1 MYQVERQERIVRILE
16 EKPRVTVEELAQM
29 LQVTAMTIRRD
40 LKYLESVQIVSRTFG
55 GAVLKS
61 KLTLELPNKE
71 KVLQHKE
78 EKEKIAVL
86 AAQMV
91 EDGQTIILDAG
102 TTTMAIAHHLDKNK
116 KITVITNDVL
126 IAAYLVLFSSFDVHC
141 TGGQVQNVIGACM
154 GSWAMQF
161 LKEIYVDIAFIGAS
175 SVDVELGITSPT
187 QEKAELKKEM
197 VLSAEQVV
205 LVADSSKF
213 NRRSIN
219 KICSV
224 QELSLIISD
233 AGLDQTVQKNLQEKK
248 IPLKVV

>member
-71 KVLQHKE
+71 KVLQHKD

-86 AAQMV
+86 AASMV

-116 KITVITNDVL
+116 KIVGIITSQDVVE
-126 IAAYLVLFSSFDVHC
+126 A
-141 TGGQVQNVIGACM
+141 
-154 GSWAMQF
+154 
-161 LKEIYVDIAFIGAS
+161 VD
-175 SVDVELGITSPT
+175 DELGEDYAKLAGLASEEDITETTKDSV
-187 QEKAELKKEM
+187 KKR
-197 VLSAEQVV
+197 LPW
-205 LVADSSKF
+205 
-213 NRRSIN
+213 
-219 KICSV
+219 
-224 QELSLIISD
+224 LIILLFLF
-233 AGLDQTVQKNLQEKK
+233 GFLFILFYH
-248 IPLKVV
+248 L

>member
-16 EKPRVTVEELAQM
+16 EKPRITVEELAQM

-78 EKEKIAVL
+78 EKEKIAAL
-86 AAQMV
+86 AASMV

-102 TTTMAIAHHLDKNK
+102 TTTMAIAHHLDKNR

-126 IAAYLVLFSSFDVHC
+126 IAAYLVLSSSFDVHC

-219 KICSV
+219 KICSL

>member
-71 KVLQHKE
+71 KVLQHKD

-86 AAQMV
+86 AASMV

-126 IAAYLVLFSSFDVHC
+126 IAAYLVLSSSFDVHC

-154 GSWAMQF
+154 GSRAMQF

-175 SVDVELGITSPT
+175 SVDVELGLTSPT

-233 AGLDQTVQKNLQEKK
+233 NGLDGAVQKNLQEKK
-248 IPLKVV
+248 VPLKVV

>member
-154 GSWAMQF
+154 GSRAMQF

-175 SVDVELGITSPT
+175 SVDVELGLTSPT